1 MEIKTF
7 YFNAL
12 HTCCYVAYDQTGN
25 CIIIDPGCYR
35 QREEQ
40 RLTAFIKSQNLQP
53 RYIVNTHCHFDH
65 LMGLGFLQKTYD
77 VPFLAHSLEAE
88 ILKRSISQALLF
100 GFNMTPHGT
109 DFTPLADGQVLS
121 FGTSSLKVLH
131 TPGHSPGSVCL
142 YGNLEGIL
150 FTGDLLFAGSVG
162 RTDLPGGNYD
172 HLMDSLARKIMPLPA
187 NTLIFPGHGPS
198 SSLEREF
205 AGNPYLQHL
214 C

>member
-1 MEIKTF
+1 MEFKTF

-12 HTCCYVAYDQTGN
+12 RTCCYVLYDQTGD
-25 CIIIDPGCYR
+25 CIIIDPGCYG
-35 QREEQ
+35 QTEEQ
-40 RLTAFIKSQNLQP
+40 RLATYIKSNNLTP

-65 LMGLGFLQKTYD
+65 LMGLAFLRQKYD
-77 VPFLAHSLEAE
+77 IPLRIHPLEAE
-88 ILKRSISQALLF
+88 SLKRASFHAYLF
-100 GFNMTPHGT
+100 GFNMTPPGT
-109 DFTPLADGQVLS
+109 DFAPVYDGEVLS
-121 FGTSSLKVLH
+121 FGTSSLKVMH

-142 YGNLEGIL
+142 FGHQEGMLI
-150 FTGDLLFAGSVG
+150 TGDLLFAGSVG

-172 HLMDSLARKIMPLPA
+172 QLMDSLTRKIMPLPA
-187 NTLIFPGHGPS
+187 YTLIFPGHGPS

>member
-1 MEIKTF
+1 MECKTF
-7 YFNAL
+7 FFNAL
-12 HTCCYVAYDQTGN
+12 RTCCYVVYDQTGD
-25 CIIIDPGCYR
+25 CIIIDPGCFG
-35 QREEQ
+35 QTEEQ
-40 RLTAFIKSQNLQP
+40 RLAAYIKSNNFNP

-65 LMGLGFLQKTYD
+65 LMGLAFLRQTYD
-77 VPFLAHSLEAE
+77 IPFRTHPLEAE
-88 ILKRSISQALLF
+88 TLKRASSHALLF
-100 GFNMTPHGT
+100 GFSMTGPGPEYTH
-109 DFTPLADGQVLS
+109 LADGEVLAL
-121 FGTSSLKVLH
+121 GISSLTVMP

-142 YGNLEGIL
+142 YGEQEAML